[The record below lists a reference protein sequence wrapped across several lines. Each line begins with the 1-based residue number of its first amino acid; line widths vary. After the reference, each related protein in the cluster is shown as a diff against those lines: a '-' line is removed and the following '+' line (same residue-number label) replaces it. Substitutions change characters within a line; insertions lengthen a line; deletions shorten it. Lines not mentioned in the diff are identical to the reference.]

1 MAVQFPNLADIYLE
15 GARQQETAR
24 NNAFN
29 RFSTLGANFGAGM
42 GGIIDR
48 LRKKEAARILDEATE
63 NKRRYLAGEVTD
75 EAEKAKLSKL
85 YDIPESEQY
94 LSLAGRVRH
103 LDGDLFNALTERGR
117 QARAHEDEIA
127 KLGGDPRVIKFQAS
141 EESLLKD
148 KAQLEQALA
157 KMRERH
163 IDRFSPDYKA
173 KQARLRS
180 IEGQLDQLRSAKLR
194 AIGIDEGQTPAPT
207 AGAPAPANT
216 APGAPAPAEEEAP
229 VFDELS
235 AEDQKRL
242 LDYEEELAT
251 IYDFGELKKRIEE
264 LKANEKNRS
273 IRWALSDIEK
283 EARQRT
289 LNEDAK
295 LLEMEQKRLGMEKT
309 RQDMAIAASKE
320 ARDYWS
326 TLEKPSLDAA
336 DAVASFQGIV
346 SQMSTPENLGQAQEN
361 LRNLGL
367 ALEAVAN
374 RSGEAGTEQIKS
386 LGNFALQLLNLAG
399 KKEITPQEYN
409 AAFIA
414 ASQKVQAVANS
425 VNERVNARL
434 KDKTGEKADYGKTLV
449 VTMPEA
455 FAVSTLDKPVSANFG
470 QDDGNGD
477 EPVPEFETQE
487 ELDAWLEEQNKKR
500 RAEWRKKAKQK
511 AEEERRRIAAL
522 KAKR

>member
-15 GARQQETAR
+15 GARLQETAR

-29 RFSTLGANFGAGM
+29 RYANLGANFGAGM

-63 NKRRYLAGEVTD
+63 NKRRYLAGEVQD
-75 EAEKAKLSKL
+75 EAEKAKLAKL

-103 LDGDLFNALTERGR
+103 LDGELFNALTERGR

-127 KLGGDPRVIKFQAS
+127 KLGGDPRIIKFQNQIDA
-141 EESLLKD
+141 LTKQR
-148 KAQLEQALA
+148 AQLEQAKAAAAKNGYLLA
-157 KMRERH
+157 SGDVERANAGIDKIDKQLDRLRRAQQRAMGIEEDEPAAQGVPEASLAAPGFADDEKKRYLGYVQELSLIYDFDKMRERVAEMMKAEPS
-163 IDRFSPDYKA
+163 DRVRMA
-173 KQARLRS
+173 LQ
-180 IEGQLDQLRSAKLR
+180 G
-194 AIGIDEGQTPAPT
+194 
-207 AGAPAPANT
+207 
-216 APGAPAPAEEEAP
+216 
-229 VFDELS
+229 V
-235 AEDQKRL
+235 
-242 LDYEEELAT
+242 LA
-251 IYDFGELKKRIEE
+251 
-264 LKANEKNRS
+264 
-273 IRWALSDIEK
+273 
-283 EARQRT
+283 EARERT
-289 LNEDAK
+289 LKEDNT
-295 LLEMEQKRLGMEKT
+295 LSEMEARRLSMEKT

-326 TLEKPSLDAA
+326 SLEKPSLDAA
-336 DAVASFQGIV
+336 DAVASFKSIV
-346 SQMSTPENLGQAQEN
+346 SQMETPQNLGQAQEN
-361 LRNLGL
+361 LRGLGL

-409 AAFIA
+409 AAFINA
-414 ASQKVQAVANS
+414 AAKVQAVANS

-434 KDKTGEKADYGKTLV
+434 KDKTGEKADYGKTLL

-470 QDDGNGD
+470 QDEGNGD

-487 ELDAWLEEQNKKR
+487 ALDAWLDEQNEKR
-500 RAEWRKKAKQK
+500 RAEWRAKAEKKA
-511 AEEERRRIAAL
+511 AEEERRIKAL